1 MGQNQPQSPRKPQ
14 FQASDVGNRALRA
27 LDQAGIER
35 GLGLRV
41 LIIALV
47 SGVIAAILDR
57 VLDLPTGALWFTFG
71 PALIATLNGPTYLF
85 AKGKES
91 IAATVMSAVT
101 GFAALLAWWII
112 TKIIGERGEGMFSY
126 NPADALNLLEVLVCG
141 VVVGLL
147 SYGWFVLLR
156 WLPGKIGR

>member
-1 MGQNQPQSPRKPQ
+1 MGQNQQQPPHKPQ
-14 FQASDVGNRALRA
+14 FQAGDIGGQASRV
-27 LDQAGIER
+27 LDQLGIEP

-41 LIIALV
+41 LIIAVV
-47 SGVIAAILDR
+47 SGVIAALIDA
-57 VLDLPTGALWFTFG
+57 VIELPTETLWFMFG
-71 PALIATLNGPTYLF
+71 MGLISALNGPTYLF

-101 GFAALLAWWII
+101 GFVALLAWWII
-112 TKIIGERGEGMFSY
+112 TKIAGERDYGY
-126 NPADALNLLEVLVCG
+126 NPADNLNLLEVLVCG

-156 WLPGKIGR
+156 RLPSRIAR